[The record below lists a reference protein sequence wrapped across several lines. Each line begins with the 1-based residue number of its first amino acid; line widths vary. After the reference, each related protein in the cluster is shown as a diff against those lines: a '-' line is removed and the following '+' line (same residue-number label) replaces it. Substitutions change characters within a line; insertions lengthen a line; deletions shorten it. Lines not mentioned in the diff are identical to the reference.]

1 VASPINVPNNNNNGL
16 RHFGKCT
23 MVFMSNLIY
32 VIDIHLITFIYNVSC
47 RHPSEE
53 DKLSLGSKA
62 QKILGEAELEVL

>member
-1 VASPINVPNNNNNGL
+1 
-16 RHFGKCT
+16 